1 MAVIQNRGER
11 DGAIRE
17 LDYLWKFLQKVER
30 TNPADGLTK
39 AGIHKMM
46 ARIHE
51 ELMEY
56 EGRQEFDAA
65 QASAATEEATVVS
78 SL

>member
-1 MAVIQNRGER
+1 MAVIQDHGER
-11 DGAIRE
+11 DGALRE
-17 LDYLWKFLQKVER
+17 LEYLWGFLQEVER
-30 TNPADGLTK
+30 TNPEDGLTK

-56 EGRQEFDAA
+56 EGRQELGTA
-65 QASAATEEATVVS
+65 QACAKAEEASAIS
-78 SL
+78 SH